1 MRRLP
6 IFPETPLPDVQ
17 KVHSL
22 DKDPNCNLCELS
34 QSNPEGKRCLPAEG
48 EPGDILAV
56 LDHPT
61 EFERHL
67 GRPAASQSGRWLREL
82 IARIAP
88 DRKVV
93 YTYALGCKPAP
104 GMDANDLVE
113 PIGACRPYLHG
124 ILKDADPKVVLLF
137 DGLAGLGFLGRS
149 FQPLSVRKGFGWF
162 FRHDEGGFMDP
173 EPRPAFLLGDP
184 SYAMRNKLIA
194 RALEEDLRAALL
206 NPLPV
211 FRGLDATYQEVRTEE
226 DAVEAMEVLLR
237 GPFTAMDSETSG
249 MLHEPDFRV
258 ECVAVSNGE
267 DTYVWGRDAIEVPSV
282 VCALAAILEEQAQ
295 ATWNGQYDLVAM
307 ECEPLIKGQQ
317 VSRRNRWILNLQ
329 SDSRIKRK
337 LFEADAKADLGTAA
351 ELVGMGGHKT
361 EAHTL
366 ITAIGTELRKLAMAR
381 HPTPT
386 GRKRPEPELVHL
398 KKRCVPDEWFEY
410 LDQGFDEEKFAYR
423 YLDTRILHRYCARDA
438 LTSFYLE
445 EWCNDRLI
453 ENPNLHMVWDE
464 VAQPAMWAWCC
475 ARLTGFPTD
484 KKRVELL
491 RDYLNVEI
499 DKLGKKIQAHEPG
512 LNPNSPQQVVK
523 ALEKRGFKS
532 KRKTITGQAQMDK
545 TTMEEFKGKHPLVD
559 LILSWKMY
567 KHTQD
572 NFAEGLL
579 PYIRSDGR
587 VHPSFLQDGTEC
599 MPAGELVLTSTG
611 YRKVEEVA
619 PGELVMT
626 HMGRW
631 RPVTASN
638 VFPVSRIYR
647 VTTKTGLTLRTSGN
661 HMYMTPGG
669 WMRADELEPGVMVTT
684 LMVGM
689 AFTGRLGRPH
699 RFYDSPIDKIEVLRS
714 EVVYGLTVEED
725 ESHVT
730 GGIVTHNTGRPSS
743 SDPNFFNRLK
753 GRDEESR
760 KLGTMLRECHAMPQG
775 WTLLEADEGQI
786 EIREVMDL
794 CDDPVGIGIIQSGVD
809 FHLAS
814 AKRFATVL
822 GKDPEKVTDIDRE
835 RSKCF
840 HPDTEVLTR
849 QGWRRIFDL
858 AHDPDWKSTEVVQA
872 IPDRNGVVRLGWI
885 LPLQVFTK
893 KHPSGK
899 LIHLKNESIDL
910 RVTPDHRMLEWTDRG
925 YSKVVMP
932 EAFGRSG
939 YWASAGLLSQGG
951 YCPSWLL
958 RLAVA
963 TQADGSY
970 TPAGIR
976 FGFTRQRK
984 IERFRKLLECA
995 GWKIREYTSGQG
1007 VTTFYIPKEYAQQIK
1022 RCLDPDKTLPWDMLT
1037 LGEMSRQV
1045 ILEEAEFWDGSTIKG
1060 GRSYHYSSSIEKN
1073 VDVLQAIAVTGSRKT
1088 RKMKTPT
1095 GWRLS
1100 VKDRAISKA
1109 RNVQR
1114 TELEYTDEVACLSVP
1129 STFVLVRDRG
1139 TVTVVGQTTNFA
1151 AIYELPEQLGF
1162 MLSKRLGISS
1172 KEGNDLATALFG
1184 SYTNLLPWM
1193 KSRLADCTQTGHSV
1207 TRWRGMEARHR
1218 PLWHLGLP
1226 PPNPSDREKSS
1237 DKTKWQNHA
1246 RSSWNGEAQGSAV
1259 DIITSMIWP
1268 CQLWLDANTN
1278 GGQFLLQIYDSI
1290 MLMVRDE
1297 DVDKTI
1303 AYLQQLMTD
1312 NIPGR
1317 KVGYLQKVPLAI
1329 DVKKGRSWGQMTKV
1343 VLTSPK

>member
-6 IFPETPLPDVQ
+6 IFPEIPLPEVQ

-48 EPGDILAV
+48 EPGDILVV

-104 GMDANDLVE
+104 GMEAKDLVE
-113 PIGACRPYLHG
+113 PVEACRPYLHG

-162 FRHDEGGFMDP
+162 FRQDEGGFMDP

-206 NPLPV
+206 GPLPV

-267 DTYVWGRDAIEVPSV
+267 DTYVWGRDAIENPAV
-282 VCALAAILEEQAQ
+282 VGALAVVLEEQAQ

-351 ELVGMGGHKT
+351 ELVGMGGHKA

-386 GRKRPEPELVHL
+386 GRKRPEPELRHL

-499 DKLGKKIQAHEPG
+499 DKLGLKIQAHEPG
-512 LNPNSPQQVVK
+512 LNPNAPQQVVK

-532 KRKTITGQAQMDK
+532 KRKTVTGQKQMDK
-545 TTMEEFKGKHPLVD
+545 GTMEEFKGKHPLVD
-559 LILSWKMY
+559 LILAWKMY

-587 VHPSFLQDGTEC
+587 VHPSFLQDGTE
-599 MPAGELVLTSTG
+599 
-611 YRKVEEVA
+611 
-619 PGELVMT
+619 
-626 HMGRW
+626 
-631 RPVTASN
+631 
-638 VFPVSRIYR
+638 
-647 VTTKTGLTLRTSGN
+647 
-661 HMYMTPGG
+661 
-669 WMRADELEPGVMVTT
+669 
-684 LMVGM
+684 
-689 AFTGRLGRPH
+689 
-699 RFYDSPIDKIEVLRS
+699 
-714 EVVYGLTVEED
+714 
-725 ESHVT
+725 
-730 GGIVTHNTGRPSS
+730 TGRPSS

-760 KLGTMLRECHAMPQG
+760 KLGTMLRECHAMPPG

-794 CDDPVGIGIIQSGVD
+794 CDDPLGIGIIRDSNVD
-809 FHLAS
+809 FHMAS

-835 RSKCF
+835 RAK
-840 HPDTEVLTR
+840 
-849 QGWRRIFDL
+849 
-858 AHDPDWKSTEVVQA
+858 
-872 IPDRNGVVRLGWI
+872 
-885 LPLQVFTK
+885 
-893 KHPSGK
+893 
-899 LIHLKNESIDL
+899 
-910 RVTPDHRMLEWTDRG
+910 
-925 YSKVVMP
+925 
-932 EAFGRSG
+932 
-939 YWASAGLLSQGG
+939 
-951 YCPSWLL
+951 
-958 RLAVA
+958 
-963 TQADGSY
+963 
-970 TPAGIR
+970 
-976 FGFTRQRK
+976 
-984 IERFRKLLECA
+984 
-995 GWKIREYTSGQG
+995 
-1007 VTTFYIPKEYAQQIK
+1007 
-1022 RCLDPDKTLPWDMLT
+1022 
-1037 LGEMSRQV
+1037 
-1045 ILEEAEFWDGSTIKG
+1045 
-1060 GRSYHYSSSIEKN
+1060 
-1073 VDVLQAIAVTGSRKT
+1073 
-1088 RKMKTPT
+1088 
-1095 GWRLS
+1095 
-1100 VKDRAISKA
+1100 
-1109 RNVQR
+1109 
-1114 TELEYTDEVACLSVP
+1114 
-1129 STFVLVRDRG
+1129 
-1139 TVTVVGQTTNFA
+1139 TTNFA

-1193 KSRLADCTQTGHSV
+1193 KVRLNDCTQTGHSV
-1207 TRWRGMEARHR
+1207 TRWRGKEARHR

-1226 PPNPSDREKSS
+1226 PPNPSDREKSA
-1237 DKTKWQNHA
+1237 DKTRWQNHA

-1259 DIITSMIWP
+1259 DIITSMIWKA
-1268 CQLWLDANTN
+1268 QLWLDANTN

-1312 NIPGR
+1312 NIPGQ

-1329 DVKKGRSWGQMTKV
+1329 DVKKGRSWGQMEKV
-1343 VLTSPK
+1343 KLK

>member
-6 IFPETPLPDVQ
+6 IFPEIPLPEVQ

-48 EPGDILAV
+48 EPGDILVV

-104 GMDANDLVE
+104 GMEAKDLVE
-113 PIGACRPYLHG
+113 PVEACRPYLHG

-162 FRHDEGGFMDP
+162 FRQDEGGFMDP

-206 NPLPV
+206 GTLPA

-267 DTYVWGRDAIEVPSV
+267 DTYVWGRDAIENPAV
-282 VCALAAILEEQAQ
+282 VGALAVVLEEQAQ

-351 ELVGMGGHKT
+351 ELVGMGGHKV
-361 EAHTL
+361 EAHSL

-386 GRKRPEPELVHL
+386 GRKRPEPELRHL

-499 DKLGKKIQAHEPG
+499 DKLGLKIQAHEPG
-512 LNPNSPQQVVK
+512 LNPNAPQQVVK

-532 KRKTITGQAQMDK
+532 KRKTVTGQTQMDK
-545 TTMEEFKGKHPLVD
+545 GTMEEFKGKHPLVD
-559 LILSWKMY
+559 LILAWKMY

-611 YRKVEEVA
+611 YRKVEEIA

-631 RPVTASN
+631 RPVTDSA
-638 VFPVSRIYR
+638 VFPASRIYR
-647 VTTKTGLTLRTSGN
+647 VTTKSGLTLRTSGN
-661 HMYMTPGG
+661 HMYMTPEG

-699 RFYDSPIDKIEVLRS
+699 RFYDSPIDKIEVLPS
-714 EVVYGLTVEED
+714 EIVYGLTVEED

-794 CDDPVGIGIIQSGVD
+794 CDDPLGIGIIRDANVD
-809 FHLAS
+809 FHMAS

-835 RSKCF
+835 RAK
-840 HPDTEVLTR
+840 
-849 QGWRRIFDL
+849 
-858 AHDPDWKSTEVVQA
+858 
-872 IPDRNGVVRLGWI
+872 
-885 LPLQVFTK
+885 
-893 KHPSGK
+893 
-899 LIHLKNESIDL
+899 
-910 RVTPDHRMLEWTDRG
+910 
-925 YSKVVMP
+925 
-932 EAFGRSG
+932 
-939 YWASAGLLSQGG
+939 
-951 YCPSWLL
+951 
-958 RLAVA
+958 
-963 TQADGSY
+963 
-970 TPAGIR
+970 
-976 FGFTRQRK
+976 
-984 IERFRKLLECA
+984 
-995 GWKIREYTSGQG
+995 
-1007 VTTFYIPKEYAQQIK
+1007 
-1022 RCLDPDKTLPWDMLT
+1022 
-1037 LGEMSRQV
+1037 
-1045 ILEEAEFWDGSTIKG
+1045 
-1060 GRSYHYSSSIEKN
+1060 
-1073 VDVLQAIAVTGSRKT
+1073 
-1088 RKMKTPT
+1088 
-1095 GWRLS
+1095 
-1100 VKDRAISKA
+1100 
-1109 RNVQR
+1109 
-1114 TELEYTDEVACLSVP
+1114 
-1129 STFVLVRDRG
+1129 
-1139 TVTVVGQTTNFA
+1139 TTNFA

-1193 KSRLADCTQTGHSV
+1193 KSRLGDCTMTGRSV
-1207 TRWRGMEARHR
+1207 TRWRGKEARHR

-1226 PPNPSDREKSS
+1226 PPNPSDREKSA
-1237 DKTKWQNHA
+1237 DKTRWQNHA

-1259 DIITSMIWP
+1259 DIITSMIWKA
-1268 CQLWLDANTN
+1268 QLWLDANTN

-1312 NIPGR
+1312 NIPGQ

-1329 DVKKGRSWGQMTKV
+1329 DVKKGRSWGQMEKV
-1343 VLTSPK
+1343 KLK